1 MVFLR
6 DKVAVFCDS
15 EFWQEYDWE
24 NRKEDIKEFG
34 DVSIETA
41 VHIFLDIN
49 QFITFYNDDRWVFF
63 GNCCLEYL
71 STDEWHC
78 NYAKKCI

>member
-15 EFWQEYDWE
+15 EFGQGYDWE

-41 VHIFLDIN
+41 VHIF
-49 QFITFYNDDRWVFF
+49 F
-63 GNCCLEYL
+63 GHQPIHYVL
-71 STDEWHC
+71 
-78 NYAKKCI
+78 